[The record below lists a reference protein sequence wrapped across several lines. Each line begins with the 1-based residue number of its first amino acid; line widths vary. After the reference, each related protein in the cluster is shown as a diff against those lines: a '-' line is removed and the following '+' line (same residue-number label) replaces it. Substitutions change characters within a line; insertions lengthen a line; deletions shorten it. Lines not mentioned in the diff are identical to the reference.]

1 MMKKLAVLSVLFG
14 AVLAFAGLK
23 PEFQAFAPD
32 LLQLS
37 EAKGGYHH
45 FFFRVTFAPW
55 AFVCEGDV
63 KAPQGDPDLLFDGI
77 DNDEVY
83 VEIAYVPS
91 PIGGSDGEEY
101 QAGVFD
107 MMIFYSDGDDEFP
120 SVIKNLKVSLLPPI
134 ASDSWA
140 QSSLSD
146 AQNAFGQLGSVWK
159 VPEYQQ
165 AITSASAT
173 PLSKAQ
179 LQAAKKVKADKKM
192 NAANASRNRS
202 SNTAV
207 TTSTTTSKA
216 TVKTKPVSSA
226 RTTSNDRLT
235 IKERRRLAVQ
245 GASPVTT
252 TSYSSSSAY
261 TSDDNDANLTPR
273 ERKRRALFKQE
284 IGSH

>member
-14 AVLAFAGLK
+14 AVLSFAGLK

-32 LLQLS
+32 FLQLR
-37 EAKGGYHH
+37 EAKGGFHH
-45 FFFRVTFAPW
+45 FIFRVTFAPW

-63 KAPQGDPDLLFDGI
+63 KVPQGDPELLFDGI

-83 VEIAYVPS
+83 VEVAYVPS

-101 QAGVFD
+101 QAGIFD

-146 AQNAFGQLGSVWK
+146 AQNAFGQPGSVWN

-179 LQAAKKVKADKKM
+179 LLATKKVKADKKM
-192 NAANASRNRS
+192 NAANAARNGS
-202 SNTAV
+202 SNTA
-207 TTSTTTSKA
+207 TTSTTSKA
-216 TVKTKPVSSA
+216 AVKTAPVSPAKPS
-226 RTTSNDRLT
+226 SNDGLT
-235 IKERRRLAVQ
+235 LKERRRLAAQ
-245 GASPVTT
+245 GASQVTT

-261 TSDDNDANLTPR
+261 NTSDDNDANLTPK
-273 ERKRRALFKQE
+273 ERKRRALLKQQL
-284 IGSH
+284 GSH